1 MPARRILIAAVIAAL
16 LLVAAC
22 SGGGAPTGTAAP
34 LPSGPELVGKSA
46 ETARAAKSLA
56 FAMDTEG
63 TPPVQ
68 VKKASGRLT
77 GAGDADG
84 TIQVDVL
91 GSLQEITF
99 VLIGET
105 VHFKGVTGGFQKMSR
120 SQLASIYDPSAIL
133 DPERGVVR
141 LLTTAVN
148 PKTQAAETLD
158 GAVTYRVT
166 ATLSQQV
173 LATMVPGI
181 AQNVDATLWIDKATG
196 RLLKADLPLTGGKVI
211 VTFGDYDVPVQ
222 ITAPAE

>member
-1 MPARRILIAAVIAAL
+1 MSARRILIAAVLAAL
-16 LLVAAC
+16 ALVTAC
-22 SGGGAPTGTAAP
+22 SGGGGAGATAAP
-34 LPSGPELVGKSA
+34 LPGGTELLTKSA
-46 ETARAAKSLA
+46 EAARAAKSLT
-56 FAMDTEG
+56 FSMETEG

-77 GAGDADG
+77 ATGDADG

-148 PKTQAAETLD
+148 PRTQAVETLD
-158 GAVTYRVT
+158 GAETYRVT
-166 ATLSQQV
+166 ATLSQPV

-181 AQNVDATLWIDKATG
+181 AQNVDATLWTDRATG

-211 VTFGDYDVPVQ
+211 VTFGDYDAPVQ